1 MAISAVIGWRI
12 VFVVLACTMATSIA
26 YTIAIDGS
34 PFRTEN
40 FSRLMVATIIDIY
53 ISTVAI
59 ATWISYK
66 EPNWIAST
74 IWIVFLVCLGRK
86 GMEQHRKH
94 SSVMIAKKIYSVL
107 GCLMAV
113 NLVYLFSDGWPFRKE
128 IFTPWMVTTLIDYF
142 ILVTVLSIWMFYK
155 EESWLTAIFWI
166 VLVQTL
172 GSSRGCSR
180 PSTTPRALCIT
191 GSLMASS
198 AVIGWRIL
206 FILLGCTMVATLGYT
221 LATDGSPFRREL
233 LSRLMVV
240 VLIDFYFNVIV
251 IAAWVCYKESNW
263 IAAAVWIVFLVCL
276 GSIATCAY
284 ILWQLWQLSSQESFE
299 DIVYN
304 VLIKNPNNWMVATL
318 IDFYINGTAL
328 SVWMFY
334 KEESWLTALLWIA
347 LFIIFGSASSCPF
360 IVKELFKLNSED
372 PAYLVLFKNSNRQE
386 NMLGVVRGHSLT
398 MVHSPRQKEDMRER
412 RAHKQKL
419 DGLSSIWYVSKMLH
433 EEQNP

>member
-74 IWIVFLVCLGRK
+74 IWIVFLVCLGSITTCAYILCQLWQLSSHESFEDIMYHVLINRK

-94 SSVMIAKKIYSVL
+94 SNVMIAKKIYSVL

-172 GSSRGCSR
+172 GST
-180 PSTTPRALCIT
+180 ST
-191 GSLMASS
+191 
-198 AVIGWRIL
+198 
-206 FILLGCTMVATLGYT
+206 
-221 LATDGSPFRREL
+221 
-233 LSRLMVV
+233 
-240 VLIDFYFNVIV
+240 
-251 IAAWVCYKESNW
+251 
-263 IAAAVWIVFLVCL
+263 
-276 GSIATCAY
+276 
-284 ILWQLWQLSSQESFE
+284 
-299 DIVYN
+299 
-304 VLIKNPNNWMVATL
+304 
-318 IDFYINGTAL
+318 
-328 SVWMFY
+328 
-334 KEESWLTALLWIA
+334 
-347 LFIIFGSASSCPF
+347 CPF

-372 PAYLVLFKNSNRQE
+372 PAHLILFKASHR
-386 NMLGVVRGHSLT
+386 LGY
-398 MVHSPRQKEDMRER
+398 Q
-412 RAHKQKL
+412 Q
-419 DGLSSIWYVSKMLH
+419 II
-433 EEQNP
+433 Q

>member
-40 FSRLMVATIIDIY
+40 FSRLMVATIIDIS

-74 IWIVFLVCLGRK
+74 IWIVFLVCLGSITTCAYILCQLWQLSSHESFKDIMYHVLINRK

-94 SSVMIAKKIYSVL
+94 SNVMIAKIIYSVL

-113 NLVYLFSDGWPFRKE
+113 NLVYLFSDGRPFRKE

-172 GSSRGCSR
+172 GRNCSSS
-180 PSTTPRALCIT
+180 TPRIQPTLFYSKLPT
-191 GSLMASS
+191 GW
-198 AVIGWRIL
+198 VINKL
-206 FILLGCTMVATLGYT
+206 FN
-221 LATDGSPFRREL
+221 E
-233 LSRLMVV
+233 
-240 VLIDFYFNVIV
+240 IV
-251 IAAWVCYKESNW
+251 
-263 IAAAVWIVFLVCL
+263 
-276 GSIATCAY
+276 G
-284 ILWQLWQLSSQESFE
+284 
-299 DIVYN
+299 
-304 VLIKNPNNWMVATL
+304 M
-318 IDFYINGTAL
+318 
-328 SVWMFY
+328 
-334 KEESWLTALLWIA
+334 WL
-347 LFIIFGSASSCPF
+347 P
-360 IVKELFKLNSED
+360 
-372 PAYLVLFKNSNRQE
+372 
-386 NMLGVVRGHSLT
+386 M
-398 MVHSPRQKEDMRER
+398 
-412 RAHKQKL
+412 
-419 DGLSSIWYVSKMLH
+419 
-433 EEQNP
+433 

>member
-40 FSRLMVATIIDIY
+40 FSRLMVATIIDIS

-59 ATWISYK
+59 A

-94 SSVMIAKKIYSVL
+94 SNVMIAKIIYSVL

-113 NLVYLFSDGWPFRKE
+113 NLVYLFSDGRPFRKE

-172 GSSRGCSR
+172 GST
-180 PSTTPRALCIT
+180 ST
-191 GSLMASS
+191 
-198 AVIGWRIL
+198 
-206 FILLGCTMVATLGYT
+206 
-221 LATDGSPFRREL
+221 
-233 LSRLMVV
+233 
-240 VLIDFYFNVIV
+240 
-251 IAAWVCYKESNW
+251 
-263 IAAAVWIVFLVCL
+263 
-276 GSIATCAY
+276 
-284 ILWQLWQLSSQESFE
+284 
-299 DIVYN
+299 
-304 VLIKNPNNWMVATL
+304 
-318 IDFYINGTAL
+318 
-328 SVWMFY
+328 
-334 KEESWLTALLWIA
+334 
-347 LFIIFGSASSCPF
+347 CPF

-372 PAYLVLFKNSNRQE
+372 PAHLILFKASHR
-386 NMLGVVRGHSLT
+386 LGY
-398 MVHSPRQKEDMRER
+398 Q
-412 RAHKQKL
+412 Q
-419 DGLSSIWYVSKMLH
+419 II
-433 EEQNP
+433 Q

>member
-74 IWIVFLVCLGRK
+74 IWIVFLVCLGSITTCAYILCQLWQLSK

-94 SSVMIAKKIYSVL
+94 SNVMIAKKIYSVL
-107 GCLMAV
+107 GCLTAV
-113 NLVYLFSDGWPFRKE
+113 NLVYLLSDGWPFRKE

-172 GSSRGCSR
+172 GRNCSS
-180 PSTTPRALCIT
+180 STRRIQPTLFYSKLPT
-191 GSLMASS
+191 GW
-198 AVIGWRIL
+198 VINKL
-206 FILLGCTMVATLGYT
+206 FN
-221 LATDGSPFRREL
+221 E
-233 LSRLMVV
+233 
-240 VLIDFYFNVIV
+240 IV
-251 IAAWVCYKESNW
+251 
-263 IAAAVWIVFLVCL
+263 
-276 GSIATCAY
+276 G
-284 ILWQLWQLSSQESFE
+284 
-299 DIVYN
+299 
-304 VLIKNPNNWMVATL
+304 M
-318 IDFYINGTAL
+318 
-328 SVWMFY
+328 
-334 KEESWLTALLWIA
+334 WL
-347 LFIIFGSASSCPF
+347 P
-360 IVKELFKLNSED
+360 
-372 PAYLVLFKNSNRQE
+372 
-386 NMLGVVRGHSLT
+386 M
-398 MVHSPRQKEDMRER
+398 
-412 RAHKQKL
+412 
-419 DGLSSIWYVSKMLH
+419 
-433 EEQNP
+433 